1 MKYSFYF
8 LAAIILIASTS
19 CQKETDTPGP
29 GTIDSLK
36 AILPKQIIYTDLT
49 FPPGT
54 GTDIFSIKYD
64 TANGKIDVYLDDTT
78 NANPYDLLEIS
89 YTYNSSGYLVSY
101 KKFNSGQLSEE
112 SFIERSADNKIT
124 RIAYEEKNYS
134 KDTILFSYQIA
145 GGQTKINTIE
155 KFYYQANPPSIN
167 NYSYTYD
174 AGNKLT
180 HSQVS
185 GGGLTTVQ
193 YNANSSIKKTIYAD
207 VNYSNETNLFYTSG
221 ISDGKEDAIVKTF
234 LGKDYYMP
242 FIGQY
247 YYLSI
252 FYDNE
257 YISVSA
263 TDPYHPTRIQSITNN
278 SGSVSTE
285 ERSLSYELNAQ
296 QLLSRVTGSLNGVQD
311 AVIRFKY

>member
-1 MKYSFYF
+1 
-8 LAAIILIASTS
+8 
-19 CQKETDTPGP
+19 
-29 GTIDSLK
+29 LK
-36 AILPKQIIYTDLT
+36 AVLPKQIIYTDLT

-54 GTDIFSIKYD
+54 GTDVFSIKYD

-89 YTYNSSGYLVSY
+89 YTYNSSGYLIGY

-124 RIAYEEKNYS
+124 RIAFEEKNYA

-155 KFYYQANPPSIN
+155 KYYYGANPPYIN

-174 AGNKLT
+174 AGNKPT
-180 HSQVS
+180 QYQVT
-185 GGGLTTVQ
+185 GGGLTTIQ
-193 YNANSSIKKTIYAD
+193 YNTNNSIKKLMFAEVD
-207 VNYSNETNLFYTSG
+207 YSNETNFFYTSG
-221 ISDGKEDAIVKTF
+221 IADGKADVLVRTF

-242 FIGQY
+242 FIDDY

-257 YISVSA
+257 YIGVSA
-263 TDPYHPTRIQSITNN
+263 TDPYHPTRSQSITNN
-278 SGSVSTE
+278 SGSVLTE
-285 ERSLSYELNAQ
+285 ERTFSYELNAQ
-296 QLLSRVTGSLNGVQD
+296 QLLTRVTGSLNGVQD